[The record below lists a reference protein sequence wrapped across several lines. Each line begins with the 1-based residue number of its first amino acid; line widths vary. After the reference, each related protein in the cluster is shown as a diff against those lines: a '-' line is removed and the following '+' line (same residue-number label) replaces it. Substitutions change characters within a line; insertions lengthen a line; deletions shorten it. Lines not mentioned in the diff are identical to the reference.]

1 MENLG
6 LKDRRRF
13 SKGCLQPALDSVL
26 IEMTLPDKPRSSK
39 QKYRLADKGEKWL
52 EG

>member
-1 MENLG
+1 MKN
-6 LKDRRRF
+6 RRHF
-13 SKGCLQPALDSVL
+13 SKRYLQPALGSAL
-26 IEMTLPDKPRSSK
+26 IEMTIPDKPRGSK